1 MLGCGPGLPGN
12 ETSGSAAA
20 TTHETD
26 TTATGTSTAATPTTT
41 SEPSGATTTA
51 SDSTDAL
58 ATASSTGEPRPSP
71 PACGHEMTAVVGP
84 TVLHVEAADFDLDG
98 RLDLAARVDDSVQ
111 LWFGDGTG
119 TGFTPGP
126 TRALK
131 AFDAIH
137 TGDFDGDGAPDL
149 LQYEQAGDVS
159 ILLNTGGDLAPPIAS
174 PVGGLYYTFRVADV
188 DADGDDDI
196 SHGGWHSDPAHV
208 WTASMGVLTATHT
221 LSVAACYATGSDWAD
236 FDGDGD
242 LDFAV
247 IGDCNAVLE
256 TPFVTV
262 HLREGDGYLAVLEAA
277 QAHAA
282 DTSVLE
288 AGDYDGDGILDL
300 VTQGGY
306 PAEKFEL
313 HRGRGDATFAAR
325 EPFPVPHRTQV
336 LRGVDLDADGR
347 SDLLADSEAGVM
359 LYRSEGAGFT
369 PCLLAPGRFAEVA
382 DFDGDERLD
391 VMIEDGGVLVLARQS

>member
-1 MLGCGPGLPGN
+1 MLGCGPGLPDNATAGN
-12 ETSGSAAA
+12 TAA
-20 TTHETD
+20 TINETD
-26 TTATGTSTAATPTTT
+26 TAATSTSTAATPTTT
-41 SEPSGATTTA
+41 SEPSGAATTA
-51 SDSTDAL
+51 GDSTGAL
-58 ATASSTGEPRPSP
+58 ETASATGEPLPPP
-71 PACGHEMTAVVGP
+71 PACGYGMTAVVGP
-84 TVLHVEAADFDLDG
+84 TVRHVDAADFDLDG
-98 RLDLAARVDDSVQ
+98 RLDLAARTDDSVQ

-126 TRALK
+126 THPLK
-131 AFDAIH
+131 TFGDVY

-149 LQYEQAGDVS
+149 LQYEEAGDVS
-159 ILLNTGGDLAPPIAS
+159 IFLNTGGDLAPPITS

-208 WTASMGVLTATHT
+208 WTASLGVLTATHT

-236 FDGDGD
+236 FDADGD

-262 HLREGDGYLAVLEAA
+262 HLREGDGYLAVPEAA

-288 AGDYDGDGILDL
+288 AGDYDGDGTLDL

-313 HRGRGDATFAAR
+313 HRGLGDATFAAR
-325 EPFPVPHRTQV
+325 ESFPVPHLTQV

-347 SDLLADSEAGVM
+347 SDLLADSEAGVT
-359 LYRSEGAGFT
+359 LYRSEGTGFT
-369 PCLLAPGRFAEVA
+369 ACPLAPGRFAEVA

-391 VMIEDGGVLVLARQS
+391 VMIEDGGVVVLARQL